1 MDKKPNI
8 LIFNTRDELLKID
21 LEKVVC
27 FEAESNYV
35 RITLKNGLD
44 CLIRM
49 SLGKMETI
57 LSTRTTPDKF
67 VRIGKR
73 FIVNISF
80 IFSINVLKQE
90 LVLSDQHSF
99 VRTLSVSKEALKQLK
114 ELMKQSYTHIQY
126 D

>member
-57 LSTRTTPDKF
+57 LSTRTKPDKF

>member
-57 LSTRTTPDKF
+57 LSTRTKPDKF

-114 ELMKQSYTHIQY
+114 ELMKQSYTQIQY

>member
-8 LIFNTRDELLKID
+8 LIFNTRDEILKID

>member
-114 ELMKQSYTHIQY
+114 ELMKQSYTQIQY

>member
-35 RITLKNGLD
+35 RITLKNELD

>member
-80 IFSINVLKQE
+80 IFSINILKQE